1 MIYYVREG
9 NTVYAYYGNLDG
21 DITNNQ
27 YASKYWYNDLL
38 RYFLKHTPEISRDD
52 IGEVILSVISECTE
66 SGMKFYSEVKCH
78 SEDTFDEDV
87 GKELAKKRLLAK
99 YNRVLSMLD
108 VELLKALQ
116 NDIDFINKYKEEH
129 KERGNIDD

>member
-1 MIYYVREG
+1 MIIYKIKD
-9 NTVYAYYGNLDG
+9 NTVMATFSKGWRNSIYKHYKLNFKAYSFVNLLH
-21 DITNNQ
+21 IIFVKLE
-27 YASKYWYNDLL
+27 YLND
-38 RYFLKHTPEISRDD
+38 
-52 IGEVILSVISECTE
+52 
-66 SGMKFYSEVKCH
+66 SGMKFYGEAKCH
-78 SEDTFDEDV
+78 PEDTFDEDV

-129 KERGNIDD
+129 KERGQHR

>member
-38 RYFLKHTPEISRDD
+38 RYFLKHTPEISRED
-52 IGEVILSVISECTE
+52 IGEVILSVISECAE
-66 SGMKFYSEVKCH
+66 SGMKFYGEAKCH
-78 SEDTFDEDV
+78 PDDVYSEDM
-87 GKELAKKRLLAK
+87 GKYIAKNRLLDKYLRVRARIAK
-99 YNRVLSMLD
+99 RIREAVY
-108 VELLKALQ
+108 
-116 NDIDFINKYKEEH
+116 IDYYKLGRIG
-129 KERGNIDD
+129 KKDRKKGW

>member
-38 RYFLKHTPEISRDD
+38 RYFLKHTPEISRED

-66 SGMKFYSEVKCH
+66 SGMKFYGEAKCH
-78 SEDTFDEDV
+78 PDDKFSYNL
-87 GKELAKKRLLAK
+87 GWYIAKNRLLDKYLRIRARIAK
-99 YNRVLSMLD
+99 RIRKAVYKDCYQLD
-108 VELLKALQ
+108 KIAKS
-116 NDIDFINKYKEEH
+116 DRKM
-129 KERGNIDD
+129 GW

>member
-38 RYFLKHTPEISRDD
+38 RYFLKHTPEISRED

-66 SGMKFYSEVKCH
+66 SGMKFYGEAKCH
-78 SEDTFDEDV
+78 PDDNFSRTL
-87 GKELAKKRLLAK
+87 GYHIAGHRLLDKYLTIQTRIAK
-99 YNRVLSMLD
+99 
-108 VELLKALQ
+108 ELLK
-116 NDIDFINKYKEEH
+116 ISKSYYKLG
-129 KERGNIDD
+129 KIIKADK